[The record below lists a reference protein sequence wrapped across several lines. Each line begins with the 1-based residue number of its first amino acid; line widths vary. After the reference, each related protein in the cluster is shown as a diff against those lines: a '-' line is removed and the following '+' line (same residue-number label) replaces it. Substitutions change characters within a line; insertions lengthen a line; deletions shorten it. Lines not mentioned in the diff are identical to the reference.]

1 MAMNKLDT
9 RRRFVTET
17 GWWIAPIVL
26 LIAVTVVGCGGGD
39 TQSVPTAVQPVSTPT
54 LVPPTPTSAAPT
66 PTSAA
71 PTPTAVPPTPTFVQP
86 TTAYTVEVTKDVEYV
101 TLLAPDAPVQELDV
115 YAPTEPGP
123 WPVVVLMHGWY
134 QNKDNPIYASFGE
147 ELAGRGVVVFVP
159 QRRSESATLYEYVQ
173 DNGRDIRE
181 VQGSWACAI
190 RFARER
196 AADYGGDP
204 DRITVLGHGA
214 SGLET
219 AFFGD
224 DLQQLWEEFASL
236 RGGPPPQTDCLGGGD
251 SARVD
256 AYIGYGG
263 DLHFYE
269 RLSES
274 DPELWELTSPF
285 AVIGRNPSLLIRLVH
300 GGMANPSYIER
311 AVEYHE
317 DLVNAGY
324 DATQTLLGDADWQIP
339 FSGPDREAL
348 IQLILEVA
356 RR

>member
-1 MAMNKLDT
+1 MNKLDT
-9 RRRFVTET
+9 RRRFVRET
-17 GWWIAPIVL
+17 TWRITPILL

-54 LVPPTPTSAAPT
+54 LVSPT

-86 TTAYTVEVTKDVEYV
+86 TPAYTVEVTKDVEYV
-101 TLLAPDAPVQELDV
+101 TLLQPDAPVQKLNV

-123 WPVVVLMHGWY
+123 WPVVVLMHAWY
-134 QNKDNPIYASFGE
+134 QSKDNTIYTSFAE

-159 QRRSESATLYEYVQ
+159 QRRSESSTLYEYVL

-181 VQGSWACAI
+181 VQGSWACGI
-190 RFARER
+190 RFAREQ

-224 DLQQLWEEFASL
+224 DLQQLWEEFALL
-236 RGGPPPQTDCLGGGD
+236 RGGPPPQTECLGGGD

-263 DLHFYE
+263 DLHYYE

-285 AVIGRNPSLLIRLVH
+285 AVIGRNPSLLIHLVH
-300 GGMANPSYIER
+300 GGRANPSYIER

-324 DATQTLLGDADWQIP
+324 DATQTLLGEADWQIP

-348 IQLILEVA
+348 IQLILEEA